1 MPNSIEPSGGVPRD
15 FPMSIERVG
24 ENNIL
29 MATGVDSMYRWN
41 GLRSAIETAGIVA
54 PTVAPTVSSSGTG
67 SITIGG
73 TGVLVFY
80 LYVDNDGN
88 YSDLSPASTRFTCTS
103 KSLITFSGI
112 GVSTDPKV
120 VSKRVYRTIQGDDRI
135 AYYDNDLTNAATSVS
150 TNNTEAQLILRESL
164 VLEDSDGVNQANKN
178 APPPNHKAALAVHL
192 GRVFAA
198 VEVNYTRGN
207 VQVTN
212 GSSTIVGVDTRWTQ
226 AMVGRTIYVS
236 GGSVAY
242 TLTSI
247 SSVDS
252 QGRQTAVL
260 QRSGVTTAWSQ
271 ATNKFAKYAVRSA
284 AANRRTLLY
293 SEAAKPESWPA
304 VNLISL
310 QETGDEIT
318 AVVSHQSFLYV
329 VEKSHIHR
337 LTYNVDPANDGAIFL
352 LANRGCIN
360 HRCWVIVEDQI
371 MMLDQ
376 QGIHAYDGG
385 RASQQIATPVR
396 DLFVLGDE
404 GLRINWRASKLFHA
418 VHYPKQEAVRWF
430 VSMSGAYLPRH
441 AIVYHYRTGRWW
453 VEEYQRPFGCSCV
466 ASFGQQRILVGGPQ
480 LDVFALDNGTL
491 DGPGASGDVVLD
503 VSSASAMQ
511 VVYVFGPTPPT
522 EGVVGST
529 LAVVSGR
536 GKGQIRKIIAIDS
549 TTRTIT
555 LAEPWF
561 ILPNATSKI
570 VLGAIGW
577 EWKSGW
583 MEWPGIE
590 TVQDRKVEVF
600 FTPATSPA
608 TMDLEVYSDFSASPN
623 ILQSRREDVDHEGV
637 SFEKGDTDIVI
648 DLTRSIGRAE
658 QQLDDGRSPNT
669 AGEKLVAV
677 ALNGFST
684 RSAAQIAKIDVA
696 GAVAAGGGE

>member
-1 MPNSIEPSGGVPRD
+1 MPTAIQPSSGVPRD

-29 MATGVDSMYRWN
+29 LATGVDSMYRWN
-41 GLRSAIETAGIVA
+41 GLRGAIETAGIEA
-54 PTVAPTVSSSGTG
+54 PTVAPTVTSSGTG
-67 SITIGG
+67 SITIASP
-73 TGVLVFY
+73 GVLVYY

-88 YSDLSPASTRFTCTS
+88 YSDLSPASTRFTCTG

-112 GVSTDPKV
+112 PASTDPKV
-120 VSKRVYRTIQGDDRI
+120 QTKRVYRTVQGDDRI
-135 AYYDNDLTNAATSVS
+135 AYFDNDLTNAATSIS
-150 TNNTEAQLILRESL
+150 TNNTEAQLQTREAL

-212 GSSTIVGVDTRWTQ
+212 GSSTVVGIDTRWTS
-226 AMVGRTIYVS
+226 AMNGRTIYVA
-236 GGSVAY
+236 GAAVAY

-247 SSVDS
+247 SAVNA
-252 QGRQTAVL
+252 QGRQTATL

-271 ATNKFAKYAVRSA
+271 TTNKFAKYAVRSEA
-284 AANRRTLLY
+284 GNRRTLLY

-304 VNLISL
+304 ANLITL

-329 VEKSHIHR
+329 VERSHIHR
-337 LTYNVDPANDGAIFL
+337 LTYNVDPAADGAIFL

-453 VEEYQRPFGCSCV
+453 VEEYQRPFGCSAV
-466 ASFGQQRILVGGPQ
+466 ASFGQQRVLIGGPK

-503 VSSASAMQ
+503 VSSASVMQ

-529 LAVVSGR
+529 IAVVSGK
-536 GKGQIRKIIAIDS
+536 GKGQVRKIVAIDT

-561 ILPNATSKI
+561 NIPDSTSKLVI
-570 VLGAIGW
+570 GAINW

-583 MEWPGIE
+583 MEWPGLE
-590 TVQDRKVEVF
+590 TVQQRKVEVF
-600 FTPATSPA
+600 FNPATDPA
-608 TMDLEVYSDFSASPN
+608 TMDLEVYSDFSATPN
-623 ILQSRREDVDHEGV
+623 VLESRRSSIDNEGV
-637 SFEKGDTDIVI
+637 SFEKGDTDIVV
-648 DLTRSIGRAE
+648 DLTRKIGRAE

-669 AGEKLVAV
+669 AGEKMVAV
-677 ALNGFST
+677 DLNGFST
-684 RSAAQIAKIDVA
+684 RHGAQIAKIDVA
-696 GAVAAGGGE
+696 GAVSAGGGE